1 MGKEPFSE
9 ETFRYKYLLQME
21 LWKVLG
27 FAKATVEVML
37 SGRETEDIQANRYII
52 GVYCISFL
60 IPGNWCFLAD
70 LSKKGGRKNE

>member
-27 FAKATVEVML
+27 FTIAAVEVML
-37 SGRETEDIQANRYII
+37 SGRDTEDISAEQKNMFF
-52 GVYCISFL
+52 CHMSFL
-60 IPGNWCFLAD
+60 Y
-70 LSKKGGRKNE
+70 S